1 MNHGKVLVSKSKLF
15 TGITTFMIMIYFFQI
30 DSLLGYGVYQLLIK
44 IPFFVAALYILVN
57 IRFFKPNL
65 TVVLLL
71 TYTAAMALS
80 NYLTS
85 EITLNMIMS
94 ISVQAFLFV
103 TIHTASRR
111 GMLRAAVKGLLFY
124 FLIVCAFNDLIWI
137 VHGCRPLVEG
147 NTRLSMLPQFF
158 LGNKFSVM
166 YDHILLSAL
175 FLTLYQ
181 GRRRRN
187 WIFAI
192 GVILI
197 ILSFSFDCAT
207 TAVMSF
213 AFMIMLFIE
222 GKKHSLFESKIT
234 IGIALATS
242 AIFPFLSAAF
252 IRIGFIQNA
261 IVTVLGRNLTM
272 TGRVNIFTH
281 IIELVKDG
289 LFWGIGR
296 ENTTSVIATVA
307 GAANIQNGFWQIAIT
322 YGMIPAAFLFFA
334 ILSATRSGVE
344 RKTSLHSY
352 TMLGVIYAF
361 VLAGFVEITYGITLL
376 MPVALYNELNIQERK
391 VYLRDQHSDIWRFRK
406 LWRNGSVYHDAV

>member
-30 DSLLGYGVYQLLIK
+30 NSLLGYGVYQLLIK

-103 TIHTASRR
+103 TINIASRR
-111 GMLRAAVKGLLFY
+111 GILRAAVKGLLFY

-147 NTRLSMLPQFF
+147 NMRLSMLPQFF
-158 LGNKFSVM
+158 LGDKFLVM
-166 YDHILLSAL
+166 YDHILLVAL

-181 GRRRRN
+181 GRRRQN

-207 TAVMSF
+207 TVVVSF
-213 AFMIMLFIE
+213 AFMIMLFME

-252 IRIGFIQNA
+252 MRIGFIQNV

-296 ENTTSVIATVA
+296 GNTTSVIATVT
-307 GAANIQNGFWQIAIT
+307 GGVANIQNGFWQIAIT

-334 ILSATRSGVE
+334 ILSATRSDVE

-391 VYLRDQHSDIWRFRK
+391 RIS
-406 LWRNGSVYHDAV
+406 